1 MTERKVKLDRANKSI
16 LLRALGDVYY
26 GQRARGGSAEETGRL
41 ILRVNDLPAGGKL
54 TMSAAE
60 YRLAKA
66 ALNQLRTQR
75 LAEGGYTDAVDDALA
90 RLLRSLSRT
99 LAVQTREPPTAEYA
113 VAIPA
118 KKQSRQQERG

>member
-16 LLRALGDVYY
+16 LLQALGDVYY
-26 GQRARGGSAEETGRL
+26 GQRANGGSTEVTGRL

-66 ALNQLRTQR
+66 ALNQLRTSAWQR
-75 LAEGGYTDAVDDALA
+75 EGTPMPWMT
-90 RLLRSLSRT
+90 LSRGCC
-99 LAVQTREPPTAEYA
+99 APTRRCLSGKSGYDMGKIL
-113 VAIPA
+113 VDH
-118 KKQSRQQERG
+118 